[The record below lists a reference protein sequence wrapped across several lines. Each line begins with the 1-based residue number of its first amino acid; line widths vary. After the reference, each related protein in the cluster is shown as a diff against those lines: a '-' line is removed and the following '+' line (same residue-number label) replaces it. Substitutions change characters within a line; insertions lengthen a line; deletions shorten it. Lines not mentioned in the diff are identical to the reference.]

1 MKKKTN
7 LILILIS
14 LLIFITFAIL
24 IKTNNISYFD
34 NTIYNLVTTYKNDY
48 ITIFFKTITFFCS
61 SYFLISIIIISLL
74 TLKRDKIGIK
84 ITINIIICVLINTL
98 LKNVFK
104 RPRPIGIHLINENG
118 YSFPSGHSMASLS
131 CYGFFIHLI
140 NKKDISKFKK
150 ILLTIILS
158 LIIILIGI
166 SRIYLGVHYASDVMA
181 GFALSFAHLMT
192 YLLYYKK
199 IG

>member
-1 MKKKTN
+1 
-7 LILILIS
+7 
-14 LLIFITFAIL
+14 
-24 IKTNNISYFD
+24 
-34 NTIYNLVTTYKNDY
+34 
-48 ITIFFKTITFFCS
+48 
-61 SYFLISIIIISLL
+61 
-74 TLKRDKIGIK
+74 
-84 ITINIIICVLINTL
+84 
-98 LKNVFK
+98 
-104 RPRPIGIHLINENG
+104 
-118 YSFPSGHSMASLS
+118 MASLS

-158 LIIILIGI
+158 LIIILVGI

>member
-24 IKTNNISYFD
+24 IKTNNISNFD
-34 NTIYNLVTTYKNDY
+34 KTIYNLVTTYKNDN

-74 TLKRDKIGIK
+74 TLKKDKIGIK
-84 ITINIIICVLINTL
+84 ITINIIICVLLNTL
-98 LKNVFK
+98 LKVLFK
-104 RPRPIGIHLINENG
+104 RPRPVGIYLIKENG
-118 YSFPSGHSMASLS
+118 FSFPSGHSMASLS
-131 CYGFFIHLI
+131 SYGFFIHLI
-140 NKKDISKFKK
+140 NKKNISKLQK